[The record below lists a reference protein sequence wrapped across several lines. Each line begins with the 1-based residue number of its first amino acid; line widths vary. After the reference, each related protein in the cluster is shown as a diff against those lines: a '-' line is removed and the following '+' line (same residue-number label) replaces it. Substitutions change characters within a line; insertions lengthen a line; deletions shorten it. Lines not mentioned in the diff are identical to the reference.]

1 MYYQFVNY
9 IEKENLFQ
17 HTNKLLLG
25 VSGGVDSVVLAH
37 LVDRLGSNF
46 ALAHCNF
53 NLRDEESHGDEL
65 FVSKFAEDLGVKCFN
80 ISFDTKDVAEELGI
94 SIEMAARKLRYDW
107 FEKLRVEN
115 HFDYIVVG
123 HHLDDVL
130 ETFFLNLSRGTG
142 IRGLSGIKPKVGK
155 VVRPLLFASRKQIE
169 AYATENELS
178 FRFDSSNDELIY
190 KRNKVRHQILPLF
203 DQLSPAFRNN
213 MKRTIEYL
221 KQTEEVY
228 LNKVE
233 DERQRIVS
241 SEAGWVKIN
250 KAELEKLKPISIYL
264 YELLRPYNFSP
275 EIIESLLLSIDVS
288 GTQFFSPTHRLI
300 VDRETLILT
309 PVEIEE
315 VNRTLFYVDEDQND
329 VSEPLP
335 LKISVQSRTPY
346 FKIPTSP
353 RVAAFDFEKVNFP
366 LVIRKWQQGEYFKPL
381 GMSGFKKLSDFFID
395 EKFSIPEKE
404 TTWVLTSDDKIVWIV
419 GKRIDDR
426 FKITKETQTVLLIE
440 IQE

>member
-1 MYYQFVNY
+1 LYYQFVNN
-9 IEKENLFQ
+9 IEKESLFLRSD
-17 HTNKLLLG
+17 KLLLG

-37 LVDRLGSNF
+37 LVNRLGNNF

-53 NLRDEESHGDEL
+53 NLRGEESDGDED
-65 FVSKFAEDLGVKCFN
+65 FVSAFANDLGVKFFSV
-80 ISFDTKDVAEELGI
+80 SFDTEDFATEQGI

-107 FEKLRVEN
+107 FEKIRVEN

-155 VVRPLLFASRKQIE
+155 IVRPLLFASRKQIE
-169 AYATENELS
+169 AYAAENELS

-203 DQLSPAFRNN
+203 DELSPAFRNN
-213 MKRTIEYL
+213 LKRTIDYL

-228 LNKVE
+228 FKQIE
-233 DERQRIVS
+233 TERQRIVS
-241 SEAGWVKIN
+241 SKADWISID
-250 KAELEKLKPISIYL
+250 KAELKKLKPISVYL

-275 EIIESLLLSIDVS
+275 DIIENLLQSIDLS
-288 GTQFFSPTHRLI
+288 GTHFFSPTHRLV
-300 VDRETLILT
+300 VDREALIIT
-309 PVEIEE
+309 PVD
-315 VNRTLFYVDEDQND
+315 VDDVQPLLFYVEEDQDNI
-329 VSEPLP
+329 SEPLP
-335 LKISVQSRTPY
+335 MKVSVQSRTPY
-346 FKIPTSP
+346 FKIPTEP
-353 RVAAFDFEKVNFP
+353 HIAAFDYQKLNFP
-366 LVIRKWQQGEYFKPL
+366 LVIRKWQHGEYFKPL

-395 EKFSIPEKE
+395 EKYSIPEKE
-404 TTWVLTSDDKIVWIV
+404 NSWVLTSDDKITWII

-426 FKITKETQTVLLIE
+426 FKITKETEMVLLIE
-440 IQE
+440 ILD